1 MDVPAV
7 DVRGLVKRYGE
18 VTVLDLPRLD
28 LARGR
33 THVLVGP
40 NGAGKTTLLR
50 IVNGL
55 DLPDSGSVRVLGA
68 EAGVNLEL
76 QRRMAFCPEKPYLFQ
91 TTVRRNVEYPLRA
104 RGVEKAETSASS
116 VEPCRS
122 RAEAAMEKLG
132 VLGLAERDARSL
144 SAGETQ
150 RAAFARAVVSDP
162 ELLLLDEPLANV
174 DGEAVPLVEKVLVD
188 LVSRGVTVVAA
199 THVLDQ
205 AYRLSANV
213 VRLEAGRIA
222 PPAIENVLDGEIVP
236 GDAPGDGGPSAVLV
250 LDGGVSV
257 HVTTEKRG
265 RARAAV
271 DPRDIIVS
279 TDRFESSARNAL
291 PGRVVSLRER
301 GGLVYV
307 TAAVVSS
314 SNGVGGDGNG
324 TGGPPGV
331 ELTSVVTPESCA
343 KLGLTVGSEVVFAFK
358 ATAVQVF

>member
-1 MDVPAV
+1 VQVNVPAV
-7 DVRGLVKRYGE
+7 EARGLVKRYGE
-18 VTVLDLPRLD
+18 VTVLDLPQLD
-28 LARGR
+28 LAPGR

-40 NGAGKTTLLR
+40 NGSGKTTLLR

-68 EAGVNLEL
+68 EIRPGGRAPTLGL

-104 RGVEKAETSASS
+104 RGVEKNERRA
-116 VEPCRS
+116 

-132 VLGLAERDARSL
+132 VLDLAERDARSL

-150 RAAFARAVVSDP
+150 RAAMARAVVSEP
-162 ELLLLDEPLANV
+162 ELLLMDEPLANV
-174 DGEAVPLVEKVLVD
+174 DGEAAALVEDVL
-188 LVSRGVTVVAA
+188 LGLASNGLTVVAA
-199 THVLDQ
+199 THVLEQ

-222 PPAIENVLDGEIVP
+222 PPTVENVLDGEIVP
-236 GDAPGDGGPSAVLV
+236 GDAPGEGGPSAVMV

-279 TDRFESSARNAL
+279 ADRFESSARNVL
-291 PGRVVSLRER
+291 HGRVVSLRER

-307 TAAVVSS
+307 AA
-314 SNGVGGDGNG
+314 GVGGDANG
-324 TGGPPGV
+324 ADGPPHV

-358 ATAVQVF
+358 ATAVQIF

>member
-7 DVRGLVKRYGE
+7 EVRGLVKRHGE
-18 VTVLDLPRLD
+18 VTVLDLPQLD

-55 DLPDSGSVRVLGA
+55 DLPDSGSVHVLGA
-68 EAGVNLEL
+68 DLRACGRTATLDL

-104 RGVEKAETSASS
+104 RGVGKAE
-116 VEPCRS
+116 CRT

-132 VLGLAERDARSL
+132 VLGLAGRDARSL

-150 RAAFARAVVSDP
+150 RAAIARAVAPDP

-174 DGEAVPLVEKVLVD
+174 DGEAVPLVEKILVD
-188 LVSRGVTVVAA
+188 LASRGVTVVAA
-199 THVLDQ
+199 THVLEQ

-222 PPAIENVLDGEIVP
+222 PPAVENVLDGEIV
-236 GDAPGDGGPSAVLV
+236 PGDGGPSAVLV

-279 TDRFESSARNAL
+279 TDRFESSARNVL
-291 PGRVVSLRER
+291 PGRIVSLRER
-301 GGLVYV
+301 GGLVFV
-307 TAAVVSS
+307 TASVA
-314 SNGVGGDGNG
+314 GDGKATDG
-324 TGGPPGV
+324 TSGV
-331 ELTSVVTPESCA
+331 RLTSVVTPESCA
-343 KLGLTVGSEVVFAFK
+343 KLGLTIGSQVVFAFK